1 VWQILKEEHMTQDA
15 EQKSDAPA
23 SAQLLPMIFGYMT
36 SEAISVA
43 AKLGVAD
50 LLVKGAKTAD
60 QLAQT
65 RGVKSRPLYRLLR
78 ALASVG
84 VFAEDNAGRFT
95 LTPLAEPLRSDA
107 PDSLRALAIFFGA
120 DWHWRVWSE
129 LSYSVETGQPGFERI
144 YDKAYFDYLA
154 ENPEP
159 ARVFN
164 DAMTSFSGSVSAAV
178 IDAYD
183 FTEITKLVD
192 VGGGHGL
199 FLSSILQKYPQ
210 MKGVLFE
217 APFVAEG
224 AGDAIK
230 ERGLTGRCEIVGGD
244 FFASAPAGGDAYI
257 MKHIVHDWDDDH
269 ALTILRN
276 CHRAMTENG
285 KLLVVEMVIPEGNTS
300 SLGKFLDLEMLL
312 FLHSY
317 ERTEAEYRALF
328 ERAGF
333 RLTRIVSTRM
343 PHGVIEAI
351 RV

>member
-1 VWQILKEEHMTQDA
+1 MTQDA

-36 SEAISVA
+36 SQAISVA

-50 LLVKGAKTAD
+50 LLAKGAKTAD

-65 RGVKSRPLYRLLR
+65 IGVKPRPLYRLLR

-84 VFAEDNAGRFT
+84 VFAQDEAGRFS

-129 LSYSVETGQPGFERI
+129 LCYSVETGQPGFEHI
-144 YDKAYFDYLA
+144 YNKAYFDYLA

-183 FTEITKLVD
+183 FTGITKLVD

-230 ERGLTGRCEIVGGD
+230 ERGLTGRCEVVGGD

-257 MKHIVHDWDDDH
+257 MKHIVHDWDDEH
-269 ALTILRN
+269 ALTILQN

-285 KLLVVEMVIPEGNTS
+285 KLLVVEMLIPESNAP

-317 ERTEAEYRALF
+317 ERTEAEYGALF

-333 RLTRIVSTRM
+333 RLTRIVPTRM

>member
-1 VWQILKEEHMTQDA
+1 MAQD
-15 EQKSDAPA
+15 EKSDVPA

-36 SEAISVA
+36 SQAISVA
-43 AKLGVAD
+43 AKLDVAD

-65 RGVKSRPLYRLLR
+65 IGVKPRPLYRLLR

-84 VFAEDNAGRFT
+84 VFAEDKAGRFG
-95 LTPLAEPLRSDA
+95 LTPLAEPLRSGA
-107 PDSLRALAIFFGA
+107 PDSLRAFAIFLGA
-120 DWHWRVWSE
+120 DWHWHVWSE
-129 LSYSVETGQPGFERI
+129 LSYSVQTGQPGFERV
-144 YDKAYFDYLA
+144 YGKAYFDYLA
-154 ENPEP
+154 QNPDP

-164 DAMTSFSGSVSAAV
+164 DAMTSFSASVSAAV

-183 FTEITKLVD
+183 FTGVTKLVD

-199 FLSSILQKYPQ
+199 LLTSILQKYPQ
-210 MKGVLFE
+210 MRGVLFE

-224 AGDAIK
+224 AGDVIEGHCLA
-230 ERGLTGRCEIVGGD
+230 ERCEVVGGD
-244 FFASAPAGGDAYI
+244 FFASAPVGGDAYI
-257 MKHIVHDWDDDH
+257 MKHIVHDWDDER
-269 ALTILRN
+269 ALTILQN
-276 CHRAMTENG
+276 CHRAMTKNG
-285 KLLVVEMVIPEGNTS
+285 KLLVVEMVIPEGNAP

-312 FLHSY
+312 LLHSY

-333 RLTRIVSTRM
+333 RLTKIVPTRM
-343 PHGVIEAI
+343 PHSVIEAI

>member
-1 VWQILKEEHMTQDA
+1 MAQDT
-15 EQKSDAPA
+15 EQKSDVPA

-36 SEAISVA
+36 TQAISVA

-50 LLVKGAKTAD
+50 LLAKGAKTAD
-60 QLAQT
+60 ELAQT
-65 RGVKSRPLYRLLR
+65 IGVKPRPLYRLLR

-84 VFAEDNAGRFT
+84 VFAEDNAGRFG

-107 PDSLRALAIFFGA
+107 PDSLRAFAIFMGA

-129 LSYSVETGQPGFERI
+129 LSYSVQTGQPGFERV
-144 YDKAYFDYLA
+144 YGKAYFDYLA
-154 ENPEP
+154 ENPDP

-164 DAMTSFSGSVSAAV
+164 DAMTSFSTSGSAAV

-183 FTEITKLVD
+183 FTGITKLVD

-199 FLSSILQKYPQ
+199 LLASILQKHPQ
-210 MKGVLFE
+210 MRGILFE
-217 APFVAEG
+217 APIVAEG
-224 AGDAIK
+224 AGNAIK
-230 ERGLTGRCEIVGGD
+230 ERGLAGRCEVVAGD
-244 FFASAPAGGDAYI
+244 FFASVPAGGDAYI
-257 MKHIVHDWDDDH
+257 MKHIVHDWDDEH
-269 ALTILRN
+269 ALTILKN
-276 CHRAMTENG
+276 CHQAMTDNG
-285 KLLVVEMVIPEGNTS
+285 KLLVVEMVIPEGNAP

-328 ERAGF
+328 KQAGF
-333 RLTRIVSTRM
+333 RLTRIVPTRM
-343 PHGVIEAI
+343 PHSVIEAM

>member
-1 VWQILKEEHMTQDA
+1 MWRDVREHMAQDTN
-15 EQKSDAPA
+15 QKSDASA
-23 SAQLLPMIFGYMT
+23 SAQLLSMIFAYMT
-36 SEAISVA
+36 SQAISVA

-50 LLVKGAKTAD
+50 LVAKGAKTAD

-65 RGVKSRPLYRLLR
+65 TGVKRRPLYRLLR

-84 VFAEDNAGRFT
+84 IFAEDEAGRFA
-95 LTPLAEPLRSDA
+95 LTPLAEPLRGDA
-107 PDSLRALAIFFGA
+107 PDSLRDFAIFMGA
-120 DWHWRVWSE
+120 DWHWRAWSD
-129 LSYSVETGQPGFERI
+129 LSYSTQTGQPAFERI
-144 YDKAYFDYLA
+144 YGKAYFDYLA

-164 DAMTSFSGSVSAAV
+164 DAMTSFSASVSAAV

-183 FTEITKLVD
+183 FTGITKLVD

-199 FLSSILQKYPQ
+199 LLGSILEKYPQ

-230 ERGLTGRCEIVGGD
+230 ERGLAGRCEVVGGD
-244 FFASAPAGGDAYI
+244 FFASVPTGGDAYI
-257 MKHIVHDWDDDH
+257 MKHIVHDWDDER
-269 ALTILRN
+269 ALTILQN
-276 CHRAMTENG
+276 CHRAMIDNG
-285 KLLVVEMVIPEGNTS
+285 KLLVVEMVIPDGNAP

-312 FLHSY
+312 LLHSY

-328 ERAGF
+328 KRAGF
-333 RLTRIVSTRM
+333 RLTRIVPTRM
-343 PHGVIEAI
+343 PHSVIEAV